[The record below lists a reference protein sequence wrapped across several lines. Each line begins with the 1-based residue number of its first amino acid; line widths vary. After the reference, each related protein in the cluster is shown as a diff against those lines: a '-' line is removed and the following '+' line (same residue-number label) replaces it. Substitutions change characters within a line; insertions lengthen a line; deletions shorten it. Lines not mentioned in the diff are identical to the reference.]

1 MLQITTQS
9 KELWDEKNECFVY
22 LKPYTLQLEHSLVSI
37 SKWETKWHK
46 AFLGKQKKTDEE
58 TLDYI
63 RCMTINQNVPP
74 EAYLGLSQKNIE
86 EILSYINDPMTSVKF
101 PEVPN
106 EGKPKSRDVVTSEVI
121 YNWMIVL
128 NIPIEFQK
136 WHLNRLFAL
145 IRVYEMKNAPK
156 KKRNRADIL
165 RRNAEINE
173 QRLREWNT
181 KG

>member
-1 MLQITTQS
+1 MLQITTPAR
-9 KELWDEKNECFVY
+9 ELWDEKAEQFIYV
-22 LKPYTLQLEHSLVSI
+22 KPYTLQLEHSLVSI

-46 AFLGKQKKTDEE
+46 AFLGKKKKTDEE

-63 RCMTINQNVPP
+63 RCMTVNQNVPR
-74 EAYLGLSQKNIE
+74 EVYYSLSPNNIE
-86 EILSYINDPMTSVKF
+86 EILAYINDPMTSVHF
-101 PEVPN
+101 PEN
-106 EGKPKSRDVVTSEVI
+106 SSISPKSKDVVTSEVI

-156 KKRNRADIL
+156 KKRSRKEIL
-165 RRNAEINE
+165 LENSEINE
-173 QRLREWNT
+173 RRLKEWNT
-181 KG
+181 RG